1 MKGKKRKSSVAKKII
16 FILAGLGFITGLMC
30 FLNLLSYQV
39 LRGYSETIRKNVTAM
54 TSATDEEV
62 VTLTDETQNVL
73 QSMDIKIDG
82 TYIFNLVLIVLAIVV
97 TAVAIIISMRMIG
110 NPTRIVSNTLDNIV
124 NSIEKNEGD
133 LTARVEV
140 KSNDEI
146 GQMASGINEFVGL
159 LQNNMITLRLNADKL
174 QASMDMVND
183 KVQSS
188 RISVTNM
195 SASTEEL
202 AAGMEQVSATIQ
214 SLSGNSSDVLEQAN
228 NISRDADHGVE
239 VVRDLQERVSE
250 TRSNVVNNKMA
261 TTAVVENIEHAL
273 EAAMEESNSVGKIQE
288 LTQGILDIAEQT
300 NLLALN
306 ASIEAARAGEAGKGF
321 AVVADEIRNLADTS
335 QQAASEIQEISTLVI
350 SAVNK
355 LVDNANEMLQFMGSN
370 VVRDYDS
377 FVEIMSQYQNDTEKL
392 NDLIVG
398 FATEAS
404 GMAET
409 MQFMNAGMSDMSTTV
424 DESANAVTTV
434 ATDATE
440 LVETMIGIQNETDEN
455 RKVSE
460 ELLAVVNRFKKL

>member
-16 FILAGLGFITGLMC
+16 VILMGLGFITGLMC

-159 LQNNMITLRLNADKL
+159 LQNNMITLRHNADKL

-273 EAAMEESNSVGKIQE
+273 EAAVEESNSVGKIQE

-306 ASIEAARAGEAGKGF
+306 ASIEAARAGDAGKGF